1 MFNMKEKSFP
11 YKELGARIELL
22 RLESGIAVKALCTE
36 CGFSN
41 SRYYEVIRGQTCE

>member
-1 MFNMKEKSFP
+1 MKEKTFP

-22 RLESGIAVKALCTE
+22 RLESGIAVKALSTE

-41 SRYYEVIRGQTCE
+41 SRYYEVIRGETYE